1 MKLDLLTIVSLIIIV
16 LSFLAGCFY
25 VYRCQKKS
33 LLINKRRWI
42 EQIPSLISTLGVLG
56 TFLGIT
62 VGLMAFDSNH
72 LDTSIPNLL
81 DGLKTAFFT
90 SLAGMIGS
98 VILSRQVS
106 KVYDDS
112 DEGVSD
118 INIAAKEIVHAVEN
132 SKTQIKSIEGILLR
146 QNENQNT
153 YYNIVTSILQAL
165 PKINS
170 DTSSLLLHIQD
181 QNIAI
186 GAQENTI
193 KDIYSDATRGVH
205 EIIDYTTT
213 QLNAAKQTMAD
224 VRNEMANRFNEFSDL
239 LKRSN
244 TEALVEVMTSVT
256 KEFQGQMNALINKL
270 VQENFDQLN
279 KSVEQLNVWQQENKV
294 MVSSL
299 VSQYKQMCDDMER
312 TSDALEH
319 VGVNTRLL
327 VAEDGKLKKIV
338 DALNAVMIDDKH
350 FVEIASNLTS
360 AADLAKSNI
369 EHFEESTRALNDWVR
384 KQRNFVDSVVLL
396 IEKLED
402 LNKIRDYGAQFWKD
416 TKHSLE
422 EGVGYIAQ
430 GAKSLNQQL
439 TELDKQ
445 FYARLSTTLAE
456 LDSCIQ
462 AMIKS
467 KK

>member
-132 SKTQIKSIEGILLR
+132 SKTQIKNIEGILLR

-153 YYNIVTSILQAL
+153 YYNT
-165 PKINS
+165 
-170 DTSSLLLHIQD
+170 
-181 QNIAI
+181 
-186 GAQENTI
+186 
-193 KDIYSDATRGVH
+193 
-205 EIIDYTTT
+205 
-213 QLNAAKQTMAD
+213 
-224 VRNEMANRFNEFSDL
+224 
-239 LKRSN
+239 
-244 TEALVEVMTSVT
+244 
-256 KEFQGQMNALINKL
+256 
-270 VQENFDQLN
+270 
-279 KSVEQLNVWQQENKV
+279 
-294 MVSSL
+294 L
-299 VSQYKQMCDDMER
+299 VS
-312 TSDALEH
+312 
-319 VGVNTRLL
+319 
-327 VAEDGKLKKIV
+327 GK
-338 DALNAVMIDDKH
+338 
-350 FVEIASNLTS
+350 
-360 AADLAKSNI
+360 KSQKFFENI
-369 EHFEESTRALNDWVR
+369 EV
-384 KQRNFVDSVVLL
+384 
-396 IEKLED
+396 
-402 LNKIRDYGAQFWKD
+402 
-416 TKHSLE
+416 
-422 EGVGYIAQ
+422 
-430 GAKSLNQQL
+430 
-439 TELDKQ
+439 
-445 FYARLSTTLAE
+445 
-456 LDSCIQ
+456 
-462 AMIKS
+462 
-467 KK
+467 